1 MPPPLALRR
10 SLTLR
15 PCSSASRLTTN
26 RPIRRAVSMVTSPPL
41 LSDSLA
47 WASASPAMPRPLSMI
62 SISTLPSS
70 SAAWIVTGLPGGEY
84 DRALSMSSAIRWTT
98 SDAARPTIIR
108 SGAASMRTRW

>member
-41 LSDSLA
+41 LSESLA
-47 WASASPAMPRPLSMI
+47 WASASPAMPRPESMI
-62 SISTLPSS
+62 SISTLPFS
-70 SAAWIVTGLPGGEY
+70 SAAWIVTGLPGGE
-84 DRALSMSSAIRWTT
+84 
-98 SDAARPTIIR
+98 
-108 SGAASMRTRW
+108 